1 MQEVKKVAVNV
12 VLSDALAYLPNFFA
26 SLEAQ
31 EPKDFSIIMIDNAS
45 EDGAAKWVQDLYA
58 DVTVLRNFRNQGF
71 ARAANQAVELAW
83 SRWPKENWADRFIL
97 MIDPAIELGANCL
110 FHLTQILERDS
121 SLTAVCP
128 KILQTRVKSVAE
140 DGRREVEHTDILY
153 ATGLFIDKFRRAVCR
168 GEGERDRGQYEA
180 SSEVFG
186 APAVCGL
193 FRASDLAKAK
203 ILNEIFDENLV
214 DSGVD
219 ADLAWRA
226 RRLGLCTRFLPQ
238 ALAYLQSSP
247 RKLPQENKGRNHFWM
262 IVKNDELGNV
272 LLHVP
277 WLLFSLLV
285 FLASSFTSFARF
297 MAMISALLGV
307 PVIFKKRKILAGQI
321 KIKGSGLRRW
331 LI

>member
-168 GEGERDRGQYEA
+168 GEGERDRG
-180 SSEVFG
+180 
-186 APAVCGL
+186 
-193 FRASDLAKAK
+193 FRQFFSCSRKCKTEGHFTPHRAHIPASDRTDVPGMDTFRSSRRPCKTGTDNPCDHRTYRGSCRDA
-203 ILNEIFDENLV
+203 
-214 DSGVD
+214 SGSEPSQ
-219 ADLAWRA
+219 
-226 RRLGLCTRFLPQ
+226 T
-238 ALAYLQSSP
+238 
-247 RKLPQENKGRNHFWM
+247 
-262 IVKNDELGNV
+262 
-272 LLHVP
+272 
-277 WLLFSLLV
+277 
-285 FLASSFTSFARF
+285 
-297 MAMISALLGV
+297 
-307 PVIFKKRKILAGQI
+307 
-321 KIKGSGLRRW
+321 
-331 LI
+331 